1 MKRRLGLGL
10 PVILG
15 ILFYIWYIFHASDN
29 VAYSDYIRLINS
41 YLPDVANPAKF
52 FVPDILTRVP
62 ITYLGRIINVK
73 LFGYNTYFDMILG
86 VLSLGVGAA
95 VLALYTERNR
105 AVGYLSFLLIQ
116 FVYFSLNKWEMMTNG
131 TGWVCTLSISGFL
144 FHFAVLDHAAATRCR
159 EKVDRVLLAVLPI
172 LLVVLV
178 AGPYSGG
185 YAVILMLTYGA
196 LWLAE
201 RRTNTEQDAETKGEA
216 TAESISGPVCEDSD
230 AGRRCRRT
238 WCIGAL
244 TTVLAMV
251 LYLWSNSQA
260 VYVHRGAVTDI
271 SISQEFAAQPLFFLR
286 FLLKAVAS
294 SVIGV
299 AQIQEL
305 EAGSA
310 WFVRLH
316 LVYLLG
322 AAVFA
327 AYLLALYLN
336 VRFQLYKKTIF
347 PLLLVLSGGCNHL
360 LILAARWIFLK
371 DEYGMSS
378 RYEIQYQMGII
389 GILLTFALVWSAGR
403 KKQEMEQN
411 EEQARMPEKQ
421 AGRTLINLCMLAFAG
436 LTLFGNVW
444 TTRAEIRTAPYRKA
458 YLQVSRELGLNY
470 RTASDEDLETYL
482 HNDPDAVRE
491 AMRILEENHLN
502 IFR

>member
-1 MKRRLGLGL
+1 MKRRVFLGL

-41 YLPDVANPAKF
+41 YLPDVTNPAKF

-86 VLSLGVGAA
+86 VLSLGAGAA
-95 VLALYTERNR
+95 VLALYAGRNR
-105 AVGYLSFLLIQ
+105 SVGYLSFLLIQ

-159 EKVDRVLLAVLPI
+159 NTSDRVLLAILPL

-185 YAVILMLTYGA
+185 YAVILLLAYGA
-196 LWLAE
+196 LWLADG
-201 RRTNTEQDAETKGEA
+201 RGDTETGSHSWSRK
-216 TAESISGPVCEDSD
+216 
-230 AGRRCRRT
+230 CRRT

-260 VYVHRGAVTDI
+260 VYVHRGAVTDV
-271 SISQEFAAQPLFFLR
+271 SIAQEFAAQPLFFLR

-305 EAGSA
+305 ESGSV

-322 AAVFA
+322 LAVFVS
-327 AYLLALYLN
+327 YLLALYLN
-336 VRFQLYKKTIF
+336 VRFQIYKKTIF
-347 PLLLVLSGGCNHL
+347 PLLLVLSGGCNHML
-360 LILAARWIFLK
+360 VLAARWIFLK

-378 RYEIQYQMGII
+378 RYEIQYQMGIV
-389 GILLTFALVWSAGR
+389 GILLTFALVWSRCREKA
-403 KKQEMEQN
+403 QETE
-411 EEQARMPEKQ
+411 ADKAKTRVPEKR
-421 AGRTLINLCMLAFAG
+421 AVRTLLNICMLAFTM
-436 LTLFGNVW
+436 LTVFGNAW

-482 HNDPDAVRE
+482 HNDPDAVRD

>member
-1 MKRRLGLGL
+1 MKRRVFLGL

-29 VAYSDYIRLINS
+29 VAYSDYIRLVNS
-41 YLPDVANPAKF
+41 YLPDVTNPAKF

-86 VLSLGVGAA
+86 ILSLGAGAA
-95 VLALYTERNR
+95 VLALYAERNR
-105 AVGYLSFLLIQ
+105 SVGYLSFLLIQ

-159 EKVDRVLLAVLPI
+159 NMSDRVLLAILPI

-185 YAVILMLTYGA
+185 YAVILVLAYGA
-196 LWLAE
+196 LWLADW
-201 RRTNTEQDAETKGEA
+201 RGGAETSSRSWSRK
-216 TAESISGPVCEDSD
+216 
-230 AGRRCRRT
+230 CRRT

-260 VYVHRGAVTDI
+260 VYVHRGAVTDV
-271 SISQEFAAQPLFFLR
+271 SIAQEFAAQPLFFLR

-305 EAGSA
+305 EAGSP

-322 AAVFA
+322 LAVFVS
-327 AYLLALYLN
+327 YLLALYLN

-360 LILAARWIFLK
+360 LVLAARWIFLK

-378 RYEIQYQMGII
+378 RYEIQYQMGIV
-389 GILLTFALVWSAGR
+389 GILLTFALVWSMCWEKA
-403 KKQEMEQN
+403 QETE
-411 EEQARMPEKQ
+411 ADKAKTRVPEKR
-421 AGRTLINLCMLAFAG
+421 AARTLLKVCMLAFTV
-436 LTLFGNVW
+436 LTVFGNAW

-482 HNDPDAVRE
+482 HNDPDAVRD

>member
-1 MKRRLGLGL
+1 MDTSRYRKIIYWLL
-10 PVILG
+10 PLLG
-15 ILFYIWYIFHASDN
+15 IGFCLWYVKNATCD
-29 VAYSDYIRLINS
+29 VVYSDYIRLVNS
-41 YLPDVANPAKF
+41 YLPDVYDPGRF
-52 FVPDILTRVP
+52 FVPDVLTRIP
-62 ITYLGRIINVK
+62 INYLCRIINVE
-73 LFGYNTYFDMILG
+73 LFGFSVTLERVLG
-86 VLSLGVGAA
+86 VISLGLAGWVFGIYCKNKRIGIGWFALLMA
-95 VLALYTERNR
+95 VM
-105 AVGYLSFLLIQ
+105 
-116 FVYFSLNKWEMMTNG
+116 FSLNKWEMMTNG

-159 EKVDRVLLAVLPI
+159 NMSDRVLLAILPI

-185 YAVILMLTYGA
+185 YAVILVLAYGA
-196 LWLAE
+196 LWLAD
-201 RRTNTEQDAETKGEA
+201 RRGDAETSSRSWSRK
-216 TAESISGPVCEDSD
+216 
-230 AGRRCRRT
+230 CRRT

-260 VYVHRGAVTDI
+260 VYVHRGAVTDV
-271 SISQEFAAQPLFFLR
+271 SIAQEFAAQPLFFLR
-286 FLLKAVAS
+286 FLLKSVAS

-305 EAGSA
+305 EAGSP

-322 AAVFA
+322 LAVFVS
-327 AYLLALYLN
+327 YLLALYLN

-360 LILAARWIFLK
+360 LVLAARWIFLK

-378 RYEIQYQMGII
+378 RYEIQYQMGIV
-389 GILLTFALVWSAGR
+389 GILLTFALVWSMCREKA
-403 KKQEMEQN
+403 QETE
-411 EEQARMPEKQ
+411 ADKAKTRVPEKR
-421 AGRTLINLCMLAFAG
+421 AARTLLKVCMLAFTV
-436 LTLFGNVW
+436 LTVFGNAW

-458 YLQVSRELGLNY
+458 YLQVSRELGRNY

-482 HNDPDAVRE
+482 HNDPDAVRD